1 MQVPVSIYLVKGK
14 GYYRDRAKAKSVAA
28 NCATSALPVSVSSKE
43 YKEMVKRGEIK

>member
-14 GYYRDRAKAKSVAA
+14 GYYMDRAKAKSVAA
-28 NCATSALPVSVSSKE
+28 NHNTYAAPVSISSKQ